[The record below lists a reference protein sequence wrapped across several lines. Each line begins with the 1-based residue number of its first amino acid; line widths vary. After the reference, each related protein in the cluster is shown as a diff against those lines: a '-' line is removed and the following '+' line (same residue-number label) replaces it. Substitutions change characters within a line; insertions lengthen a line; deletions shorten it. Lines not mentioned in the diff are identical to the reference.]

1 MAINL
6 VLASCG
12 SPKNLG
18 PSFGG
23 GGELPEQATESEPIH
38 PVAEF
43 QNKTQSLTL
52 ESIGKADVELS
63 SFHNKQNS
71 VQKFKA
77 KQPNIAQ
84 ETSPVRVQDTILPQE
99 QSLPEAPKK
108 VKNGSGLFNTGMMVF
123 GLSRFAYKYGN
134 KTKLSGSLAL
144 LGLAMAVWGFIRRK
158 NSPTAAPISHQ
169 ADPHETRASAPFEFV
184 GMAPSS
190 EKMSKTEKKTMLWA
204 SLVLFSATLFSIG
217 FLMWFL
223 DFILYSSA
231 MDLFFYPF
239 GEIFTIAGLAIG
251 LVSTI
256 GLLKSDMEL
265 KRERRARQE
274 GERAQP
280 SQ

>member
-1 MAINL
+1 MVNRYLRLLVAINL

-144 LGLAMAVWGFIRRK
+144 LGLAMAVWGLIKRK

-169 ADPHETRASAPFEFV
+169 ADSTEKKP
-184 GMAPSS
+184 GMS
-190 EKMSKTEKKTMLWA
+190 ETEKKTLIWA
-204 SLVLFSATLFSIG
+204 ILVTSLLVNAAVMGFIDLLLITDANDPFFSPLP
-217 FLMWFL
+217 L
-223 DFILYSSA
+223 
-231 MDLFFYPF
+231 
-239 GEIFTIAGLAIG
+239 IFAIAGLLSGVVFMINLKKSNMEFEEKRKA
-251 LVSTI
+251 
-256 GLLKSDMEL
+256 LLEEDN
-265 KRERRARQE
+265 
-274 GERAQP
+274 
-280 SQ
+280 